1 MLLELDNWNLGYSQI
16 LDDCRHGKALIL
28 CNADVDALASARIL
42 TYMLRN
48 DAISYQLLPCR
59 TYSQLQKRMQ
69 ANSDAAAVILLNL
82 GATRNLT
89 PFLQTEDQK
98 IYVMDCRRPFHLA
111 NIHADM
117 SIVVFGENKMQLEEI
132 PSDGDNLS
140 GDDSTTSEEDASD
153 DDESDSD
160 SSDDEGENEFEGGE
174 ENSILGDSIN
184 QDTPLDD
191 SSMNEEVGIEQEP
204 EYDGEDEKEDGGS
217 KGTKAKD
224 SVTMDKL
231 HIEDLSVT
239 MALTESTA
247 AETPTSTHELA
258 HMTPR
263 NQYLQR
269 REHIREYYKSGNYYG
284 TPAAFISYRLATQF
298 RYKERGDLL
307 WLACVGVTDAY
318 LHARLGYSGYSML
331 AMELR
336 DTCHQLFP
344 SDDWTVARNNVYAEQ
359 LRGNEDQTHDGG
371 GSMLQK
377 RTKIAFSKN
386 GQVKVDDDFRFF
398 LLRHSSLYD
407 AMVLSDYVSTKF
419 QVSTVAGKHRLQE
432 MLAKMGLPL
441 EECHQPYVYLKPSLR
456 RQLRAKFEEYA
467 DEYDLQHMIFTSF
480 FRVVGYQSLL
490 SAADTSYAVTALLES
505 EDSDQ
510 DQSKSFNTALDALN
524 SSQSS
529 LVNGS
534 NLTGDLGQGIHLAQY
549 FQRKV
554 VQTATSLVERKEVT
568 RLSHFRYV
576 YVNCSSES
584 MEETSSAQ
592 SHLFAKPLAL
602 TRLAHYLMDWYRESG
617 RWKAKPLPLV
627 ILAEK
632 PPESYVVVGYEY
644 PETTDDDSTKNRFGK
659 KFVATS
665 QSMQGTCRFDSFDC
679 NVVEVARS
687 DAQRFLEQLHYLL
700 ELEQS

>member
-1 MLLELDNWNLGYSQI
+1 MLLELDNWNMGYAQI
-16 LDDCRHGKALIL
+16 LDDCRQGKALIL

-59 TYSQLQKRMQ
+59 TYSQLQERIQ
-69 ANSDAAAVILLNL
+69 ANDDAAAIILLNL

-89 PFLQTEDQK
+89 GFLQSEDQK
-98 IYVMDCRRPFHLA
+98 FYIMDCRRPFHLA
-111 NIHADM
+111 NIHANT
-117 SIVVFGENKMQLEEI
+117 SIVVFGENKLQLEEI

-140 GDDSTTSEEDASD
+140 GDDSTTSEEDDISD
-153 DDESDSD
+153 GDETDSD
-160 SSDDEGENEFEGGE
+160 ISEDEGENEFNESE
-174 ENSILGDSIN
+174 ENSCQGTEQ
-184 QDTPLDD
+184 QDVDMIQVGQVREGLD
-191 SSMNEEVGIEQEP
+191 QEID
-204 EYDGEDEKEDGGS
+204 YDGEDEKEDSGAKS
-217 KGTKAKD
+217 SRTKSSAG
-224 SVTMDKL
+224 MDKL
-231 HIEDLSVT
+231 HIDDLSVE
-239 MALTESTA
+239 MAPTGSTA
-247 AETPTSTHELA
+247 AETPTTAPEST

-263 NQYLQR
+263 NYYLQR
-269 REHIREYYKSGNYYG
+269 RERIRDYYKSGNYYG
-284 TPAAFISYRLATQF
+284 TPAAFIAYRLATQL

-318 LHARLGYSGYSML
+318 LHARLGSSGYSML

-344 SDDWTVARNNVYAEQ
+344 SDDWTAARNTVYAEQ
-359 LRGNEDQTHDGG
+359 LMENEEQTPEVRDQI
-371 GSMLQK
+371 LQK

-386 GQVKVDDDFRFF
+386 GQIKVDEDFRFF

-432 MLAKMGLPL
+432 MLAKMGIPL
-441 EECHQPYVYLKPSLR
+441 EECHQPYVFLKPSLR
-456 RQLRAKFEEYA
+456 RQLRAKFEEYT
-467 DEYDLQHMIFTSF
+467 DEYDLQHMTFTSF

-505 EDSDQ
+505 EDDDE
-510 DQSKSFNTALDALN
+510 DQSKSFNTAHDALN
-524 SSQSS
+524 ASQSS

-534 NLTGDLGQGIHLAQY
+534 NLTGDLGHGIHLAQY

-554 VQTATSLVERKEVT
+554 VQTATSLIERKEVT

-584 MEETSSAQ
+584 MEETTSAQ
-592 SHLFAKPLAL
+592 SHIFAKPLAL

-644 PETTDDDSTKNRFGK
+644 PETTDDDSTRNRFGK

-700 ELEQS
+700 ELEQSF